1 MPELPEVEV
10 VKRSLTSKIQKLV
23 VEKITVKDEK
33 LRYRINKKKLKI
45 LLGLKI
51 IKILRRS
58 KFLLFIFEK
67 NTVMLVHLGMTG
79 KFFYL
84 NKNAKKFKTSFYY
97 NIDETKDN
105 KHNRLIFS
113 LSKNQKLIYN
123 DVRKFGF
130 IKILDKR
137 QIKQNP
143 HLKNLGPE
151 PLSNSFDFKYFK
163 NYLINRNR
171 TIKDILMDQKFV
183 SGLGNIYVNEVLF
196 LSKVKPTKKTH
207 LIRNKEIHKII
218 KNTKITLK
226 KAISLGGSSLR
237 DFSSSDGKKGEFQ
250 QYFYVYGRKGENCL
264 NKNCK
269 KKIIKTVIGNRATF
283 YCPKCQK

>member
-58 KFLLFIFEK
+58 KFLLFVFEK

-79 KFFYL
+79 KFFFL

-97 NIDETKDN
+97 NIDESKDN

-113 LSKNQKLIYN
+113 LSKKQKLIYN

-137 QIKQNP
+137 QLQYNL

-151 PLSNSFDFKYFK
+151 PLGNSFDFKYFK

-196 LSKVKPTKKTH
+196 LSKVKPTKKTY
-207 LIRNKEIHKII
+207 LIKNSEIYKII
-218 KNTKITLK
+218 KNTKKTLK

-264 NKNCK
+264 NRNCN
-269 KKIIKTVIGNRATF
+269 KKILKTIIGNRATF